1 MATRNQRRKAAK
13 ARNLE
18 RTEAIVAANAAYERA
33 LIVKRN
39 LANPPERNYYPTVS
53 CIGDMKAQSHRA
65 YVCRA
70 GGGMDRR
77 RALALKAQ
85 GKW

>member
-13 ARNLE
+13 AKNLA
-18 RTEAIVAANAAYERA
+18 RTEAIIAANAAYERA

-39 LANPPERNYYPTVS
+39 LANPPERNYYPAVS